1 MKHALSSRRL
11 SLAINSLFVLSS
23 SCAITVRA
31 ADSSAEET
39 AATSTIE
46 VTASRLKSAR
56 IELSPKIGTTVYS
69 IDSRLVNMLGQGD
82 STPFSEVLL
91 HLPGVSQDSKAS
103 GSLHIRD
110 DHANVQYRVNGVQ
123 LPEGITGFGQS
134 IDTRFVQNTDFITGA
149 LPAQYGLRTAGI
161 IDIQTKEGGTKPGG
175 RIGILT
181 GGNNYFQPSAELFGS
196 AGSFNYYLSGSHLE
210 NSIGIE
216 NPQPTRHPL
225 HDKTRQEKVFG
236 SLSYFLDESTRLG
249 MLFGTYRGRF
259 QIPNNPNQTPNFD
272 LTGYNGVG
280 GGTATLSSS
289 SLNEKQNETNNFVAI
304 SLQKSLGDLNFQL
317 SGFHQYSELH
327 FFPDNAGDLLFN
339 GVASNSLRSNSASGL
354 QFDSSYRVNATHTL
368 RGGIAYSRQFTRSN
382 NLVGVFPTNQAGAQS
397 ATDPISVTD
406 NSSKTGQ
413 TSSFYVQDEWHIS
426 KPLTVNYGLRFDKV
440 RAFVDEQQLSPRFN
454 LAYQINP
461 STALHAGYSKYF
473 TPPPQELAS
482 QSSIDLYKGTTNAA
496 SVAVSENVKSE
507 RTQYYD
513 IGLNHKFNQ
522 KLTLTADVYYK
533 KIHNLLDEGQF
544 GQALILS
551 PYNYEKGY
559 AKGIELSAIYDEKLW
574 GGYLNLSLQR
584 AQGKNIV
591 SGQSLISSDKLAYI
605 ANNYIYVDHDQTV
618 SISAGG
624 HYRFGDSQLSG
635 DILFGSGLRK
645 TAVGGAPNSAAL
657 PHYTTLNTALT
668 HTWKLPADNKLEG
681 RIAVI
686 NLLDKSYLL
695 RDGTGVGVGAP
706 QYGPR
711 RTLYIGLSNSF

>member
-1 MKHALSSRRL
+1 MKRTLRLSKC

-23 SCAITVRA
+23 SYAVTVQA
-31 ADSSAEET
+31 ADTSTAEP
-39 AATSTIE
+39 AATSTVE

-56 IELSPKIGTTVYS
+56 IELSPKVGTTVYS

-82 STPFSEVLL
+82 DTPFSEVLL

-134 IDTRFVQNTDFITGA
+134 IDTRFVENTDFITGA
-149 LPAQYGLRTAGI
+149 LPAQFGLRTAGI

-175 RIGILT
+175 RIGILA
-181 GGNNYFQPSAELFGS
+181 GGNNYLQPSAEAFGS
-196 AGSFNYYLSGSHLE
+196 VGAFNYYLSGSYLA

-216 NPQPTRHPL
+216 NPQPTRHAL
-225 HDKTRQEKVFG
+225 HDKTRQTKAFG
-236 SLSYFLDESTRLG
+236 SLSYFLDENTRLG
-249 MLFGTYRGRF
+249 MLFGTYHGRF

-272 LTGYNGVG
+272 LTGYNGIG
-280 GGTATLSSS
+280 GGSATLPSSN
-289 SLNEKQNETNNFVAI
+289 LDERQTETNNFVAV
-304 SLQKSLGDLNFQL
+304 SLQKTLGDLNFQL

-327 FFPDNAGDLLFN
+327 FFPDSAGDLLYN

-354 QFDSSYRVNATHTL
+354 QFDSSYKLNAAHTL
-368 RGGIAYSRQFTRSN
+368 RSGIAYSRQFTRSDN
-382 NLVGVFPTNQAGAQS
+382 SVGVFPTNETGAQS
-397 ATDPISVTD
+397 ATDPLIVKD

-413 TSSFYVQDEWHIS
+413 TTSFYVQDEWHIS
-426 KPLTVNYGLRFDKV
+426 KPLTVNYGIRFDKIQ
-440 RAFVDEQQLSPRFN
+440 AFVNEQQFSPRLN
-454 LAYQINP
+454 LAYQIDS

-482 QSSIDLYKGTTNAA
+482 QSSIDLYKNTTNAA
-496 SVAVSENVKSE
+496 SVERSDNVKSE

-522 KLTLTADVYYK
+522 QLTLTADVYYK

-551 PYNYEKGY
+551 PYNYEKGT
-559 AKGIELSAIYDEKLW
+559 AKGIELSAIYDEKNW
-574 GGYLNLSLQR
+574 GGYLNLALQR
-584 AQGKNIV
+584 AQGKNII

-605 ANNYIYVDHDQTV
+605 TNNYIFVDHDQTV
-618 SISAGG
+618 SVSAGS

-635 DILFGSGLRK
+635 DLLYGSGLRK
-645 TAVGGAPNSAAL
+645 TATGGAPNAAAL
-657 PHYTTLNTALT
+657 PHYTTFNVAFT
-668 HTWKLPADNKLEG
+668 HSWKLMSDNKLEG
-681 RIAVI
+681 RISMI
-686 NLLDKSYLL
+686 NVFDKSYLL

-711 RTLYIGLSNSF
+711 RTLYVGLSNRF